1 MDRPEN
7 SGLCFLALFL
17 QTGPDMAGIL
27 LENTGSDQE
36 RASLARKMAA
46 EQAKVAALKMEHARS
61 LNGDAKMRAATAI
74 PGKTVKDT
82 IVAAGANNYVSEI
95 PRGRHLRIIDIGG
108 QQAVDFLA
116 FDLANP
122 EVRYN
127 NANSIKLNRTIYVTN
142 GFKLYSDV
150 ADVLMTVVED
160 TVGRHDTIG
169 GACSS
174 QVNKLRYGISGTCA
188 CRDNFLTALKQRG
201 MSARDIH
208 ANVNFFMNVPVQAD
222 GSAEIIEGLST
233 PGDFVELKAEKDTL
247 VVMSNCP
254 QFYNPCSGWNPTP
267 IQIIEWDP
275 T

>member
-1 MDRPEN
+1 
-7 SGLCFLALFL
+7 
-17 QTGPDMAGIL
+17 MAGIL
-27 LENTGSDQE
+27 LENTGSEQD
-36 RASLARKMAA
+36 RAALARKMAE
-46 EQAKVAALKMEHARS
+46 EQARIAAANMDRARQQSGAEKLK
-61 LNGDAKMRAATAI
+61 AAQSI
-74 PGKTVKDT
+74 PGKIVKDT
-82 IVAAGANNYVSEI
+82 TVPAGDNNYVSEI

-116 FDLANP
+116 FDLANT

-127 NANSIKLNRTIYVTN
+127 NANSIKLNRTIYVTT

-150 ADVLMTVVED
+150 AEVLMTVVAD

-169 GACSS
+169 GACSRE
-174 QVNKLRYGISGTCA
+174 VNKLRYGIDGTCA
-188 CRDNFLTALKQRG
+188 CRTNFLAAMSQRG
-201 MSARDIH
+201 MSPRDIH

-222 GSAEIIEGLST
+222 GSAEIVDGLST

-267 IQIIEWDP
+267 IRVIEWDP
-275 T
+275 A